1 MEVNNISTIPEAKSN
16 KDWDKDHQDT
26 TTNSNALY
34 FIKLLNS
41 VIRWTN
47 QLLVSQIWNYLKMLH
62 LF

>member
-1 MEVNNISTIPEAKSN
+1 MEVNNTSSIPEAKSN
-16 KDWDKDHQDT
+16 KDWDKYHWDI
-26 TTNSNALY
+26 TTNINALY